1 MAPTLLRSAKGL
13 LIALGLTAVVVCA
26 CAVAAFATRARNKWR
41 SSLADA
47 VVRNGPLEESP
58 SAFTV
63 HDGAELAVLDHKN
76 EWLQVEVDGGRTG
89 WIRKDQV
96 VVTD

>member
-1 MAPTLLRSAKGL
+1 M
-13 LIALGLTAVVVCA
+13 
-26 CAVAAFATRARNKWR
+26 AAFRDARTER
-41 SSLADA
+41 TAIVVLPDA
-47 VVRNGPLEESP
+47 SVRNGPLDESP
-58 SAFTV
+58 NSFTV